1 MLATINLVGSLSD
14 GYLIAK
20 CYIIVAHKKRALS
33 GNSVSTSD
41 HVVLFDLPNNE
52 GLSFTPDYPSA
63 LHYPDTRVPVT
74 EVTILLMIAER
85 RYHTSIF
92 ASLLSSTATPDSARI
107 VSAHR
112 MPQSL
117 FRRQGEIA
125 QDEQSHDSQNC
136 PREQGLHLIM
146 LMWKTYSTGCFN
158 LTFPTSGGWSIVCI

>member
-92 ASLLSSTATPDSARI
+92 ASLLSSTATPDSARSYQRI
-107 VSAHR
+107 
-112 MPQSL
+112 
-117 FRRQGEIA
+117 G
-125 QDEQSHDSQNC
+125 
-136 PREQGLHLIM
+136 
-146 LMWKTYSTGCFN
+146 
-158 LTFPTSGGWSIVCI
+158 